1 MNIRDFLPLPLG
13 EGRGEGASP
22 QSGFWRCLLPTKRQ
36 RLFAWPHELKEAGVL
51 GINHRNKAFIQESNP
66 RALYPRVDDKTI
78 TKQICH
84 EHGIPV
90 PETFAVI
97 RRYGDVRRLAE
108 LIGGRG
114 EFVVKPASGAA
125 GRGIVV
131 IACRN
136 GDDYET

>member
-1 MNIRDFLPLPLG
+1 MYELRTNNESQAEP
-13 EGRGEGASP
+13 GADVLVARIASHLFRRENRRP
-22 QSGFWRCLLPTKRQ
+22 
-36 RLFAWPHELKEAGVL
+36 LFAWPHELKAAGVL
-51 GINHRNKAFIQESNP
+51 GINHRNMAFIQESNP

-84 EHGIPV
+84 ENEIPV
-90 PETFAVI
+90 PETYAVI

-125 GRGIVV
+125 GRGIIV
-131 IACRN
+131 IARRY
-136 GDDYET
+136 GDDY